1 MKFYFAFFIV
11 LLAFQISAQSLFN
24 VSLIKKMESA
34 LPQEKINVLV
44 LTKPNSEITA
54 ANPLDFKIHYQAG
67 NIYSITS
74 TISSIKELAKLNNI
88 IRIEYVEHHW
98 QLMSDTAHIRNRIKN
113 IKLGTTPLAQAYDGA
128 GVIVGIIDSGT
139 DFNHPDFKDVNG
151 NSRIKYLWDMTKPV
165 AANTPTVFGYGQEW
179 NNTQIDLGQCTHN
192 DLPNFGHG
200 TNSTG
205 IAAGNGFSV
214 NKYQGMANNADIIVV
229 ALDFNRPG
237 FTISD
242 ALQYI
247 VTKAQLLNKPLVV
260 NASLGDYYGSH
271 DGTDL
276 ETKVMDALIANTPGR
291 ALVASCGNAG
301 TLPFHVGYNIINTD
315 TNFTWIKNT
324 SAIFS
329 VEEYADT
336 NQIKNVMY
344 SIGVTSP
351 NFTDLGA
358 TSFKPYNYALN
369 TIKKDTIYNNN
380 HRIGIVSSVASIN
393 SFGVYE
399 LSLTIKADSL
409 NYRWSIS
416 HAGTGRIDSWNFD
429 YVTTNLPSAIAYP
442 KINLYKTADT
452 MQTIVS
458 GFQCSD
464 EVIAVGNYIDRTKY
478 IDFNNNPQTT
488 TGSGVAGQ
496 LHESSSRGPSRDN
509 RVKPDITATGANIMA
524 ATPLS
529 LLATY
534 IANSSIVVAQG
545 GFHRT
550 AGGTSASSPVVA
562 GLAALYFQKNPTA
575 TNQQLKQAIL
585 NCAYQDNF
593 TGSTLPNA
601 KWGYG
606 KLDGFATLMC
616 GVVPDNVQ
624 ILINQSVIQV
634 FPNPLVN
641 ETNLLF
647 PNSDMKTL
655 KLYNSSGQLVLEDS
669 CLASNYS
676 LKRNNLA
683 SGFYFLLCEEKSV
696 TYKIKIIIL

>member
-1 MKFYFAFFIV
+1 MRFYFAFFIV
-11 LLAFQISAQSLFN
+11 LLTLQGRAQSLFN
-24 VSLIKKMESA
+24 TALIKKMESA

-44 LTKPNSEITA
+44 LTKPNSEITV
-54 ANPLDFKIHYQAG
+54 ANSIDVQIHYKAG

-74 TISSIKELAKLNNI
+74 TISSIKEFAKLNNI
-88 IRIEYVEHHW
+88 VRIEYVEHHW
-98 QLMSDTAHIRNRIKN
+98 QLMSDTAHVRNRIKN
-113 IKLGTTPLAQAYDGA
+113 IKSGATPLLQAYDGS

-151 NSRIKYLWDMTKPV
+151 NSRIKYLWDMTKPS

-179 NNTQIDLGQCTHN
+179 TNTQIDLGLCTHN

-242 ALQYI
+242 ALQYM

-276 ETKVMDALIANTPGR
+276 ETKMMEVLIANTPGR

-301 TLPFHVGYNIINTD
+301 MLPFHVGYNIVNTD
-315 TNFTWIKNT
+315 TNFTWIKNP
-324 SAIFS
+324 SSIFS

-336 NQIKNVMY
+336 NQIKNVKY

-351 NFTDLGA
+351 NYIDLGA
-358 TSFKPYNYALN
+358 TSFKSYNYALN

-380 HRIGIVSSVASIN
+380 HRIGIISSVASIN
-393 SFGVYE
+393 AYGVYE

-416 HAGTGRIDSWNFD
+416 HTGTGRIDSWNFD
-429 YVTTNLPSAIAYP
+429 YVTTNLPSVNLYP
-442 KINLYKTADT
+442 KINLYKIADT

-464 EVIAVGNYIDRTKY
+464 EVIAVGNYTDRTKY
-478 IDFNNNPQTT
+478 IDFNNNLQTT
-488 TGSGVAGQ
+488 TGPSVAGQ

-575 TNQQLKQAIL
+575 TNQQLKEAIL
-585 NCAYQDNF
+585 NCAYHDNF
-593 TGSTLPNA
+593 TGSALPNA

-616 GVVPDNVQ
+616 GVVPDNVK
-624 ILINQSVIQV
+624 ILSNQSVIQV
-634 FPNPLVN
+634 FPNPLIN

-647 PNSDMKTL
+647 PNSEMKTL
-655 KLYNSSGQLVLEDS
+655 KLYNSSGQLVFEDS
-669 CLASNYS
+669 CSVANYS

-683 SGFYFLLCEEKSV
+683 SGLYFLLCEEKSA